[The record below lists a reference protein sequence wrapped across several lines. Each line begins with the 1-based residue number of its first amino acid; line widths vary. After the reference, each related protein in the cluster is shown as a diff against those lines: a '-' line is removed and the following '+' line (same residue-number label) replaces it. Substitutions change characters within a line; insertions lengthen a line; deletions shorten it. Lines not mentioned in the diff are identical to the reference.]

1 MADDS
6 IARNTRSQTDLG
18 SISLH
23 ALIRQR
29 EEENIKPKKSRK
41 LPAMKEEVADKVDD
55 KSVDERS
62 DPTDNLI
69 SEDEAS
75 EASLESI
82 DNDRELSTQLVGT
95 VASAVMAQFTSDQF
109 DKLLD
114 RLGTS
119 GTKTVSSRDLP
130 KFKR

>member
-1 MADDS
+1 
-6 IARNTRSQTDLG
+6 
-18 SISLH
+18 
-23 ALIRQR
+23 
-29 EEENIKPKKSRK
+29 
-41 LPAMKEEVADKVDD
+41 MKEEVADKEDD

-62 DPTDNLI
+62 DPADNLI